1 MPVNQVGVYL
11 MIYFTHG
18 RVGGLWK
25 LMLLRHQKLIKC
37 KAKIGQDGP
46 KVIVVAVGT

>member
-18 RVGGLWK
+18 RVGGGLVGVN
-25 LMLLRHQKLIKC
+25 
-37 KAKIGQDGP
+37 AASAP
-46 KVIVVAVGT
+46 K